1 MVCAF
6 GPYVALRFRV
16 FHVGSGKKISTD
28 QWCVCLG
35 HMGLRVHLNPGSENL
50 DFLRTTTI
58 SVIPTG
64 ANWNFC
70 HTGPGLSWEVR
81 CVCHSDRTAAF
92 WVAGLGERRR
102 LAGTS
107 SRSPS

>member
-1 MVCAF
+1 VLLPCSYCVAADRWQEGQWQEDLYRPMVCAF

-58 SVIPTG
+58 SVILQTEISSIP
-64 ANWNFC
+64 
-70 HTGPGLSWEVR
+70 
-81 CVCHSDRTAAF
+81 D
-92 WVAGLGERRR
+92 LG
-102 LAGTS
+102 
-107 SRSPS
+107 